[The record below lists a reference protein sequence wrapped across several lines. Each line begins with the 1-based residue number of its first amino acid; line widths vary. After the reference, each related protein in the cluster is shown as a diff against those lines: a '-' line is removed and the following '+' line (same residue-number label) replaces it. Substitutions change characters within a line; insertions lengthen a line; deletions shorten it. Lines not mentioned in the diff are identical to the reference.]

1 MVGQKKCKICP
12 VAFIDIPCLVSY
24 FFPMKLYLESLG
36 CARNQVDSEI
46 MIGRLKRA
54 GWDLIDDPEAA
65 ETIVVNTCS
74 FIESAVEESIDTI
87 LELAELKREGSC
99 KRLVVAG
106 CLPERYR
113 EEILGSLPEVDVFLG
128 TGAFNQIVS
137 AVQDPKFTNQC
148 LLPDPDMT
156 VPQKNDFPRDLLQS
170 HSAYLKIAEG
180 CSKSCTYCIIP
191 KLRGRQKSRPL
202 EDIVAEARRLISQGV
217 KELVL
222 VAQDTTAYGRDL
234 PRRANLSRL
243 MADLAGLV
251 AETPKDVSA
260 PWLRVLYGHPESI
273 EDAFIK
279 TVAANSSICSYFDIP
294 IQHASTSVL
303 KRMGRQYSRDDLL
316 RLFDRIRKL
325 VPDAVLRT
333 TLIVGFPGETDK
345 DFETLL
351 DFAEDVRF
359 DHLGVF
365 IYSDSDDLPSHRLAE
380 HVPQSVATD
389 RYHQLMSA
397 QADISALNNQK
408 YIGKV
413 VKVLV
418 EESLDNNLYS
428 GRTIFQA
435 PEVDGVSY
443 INTGQSPFELK
454 IGSITDMRVTDAME
468 YDLMGESI

>member
-1 MVGQKKCKICP
+1 MR
-12 VAFIDIPCLVSY
+12 
-24 FFPMKLYLESLG
+24 LYLESLG

-54 GWDLIDDPEAA
+54 GWVLTDDPEAA
-65 ETIVVNTCS
+65 QTIVVNTCS

-87 LELAELKREGSC
+87 LELAELKKEGSC

-128 TGAFNQIVS
+128 TGAFDQIVK
-137 AVQDPKFTNQC
+137 AVQDPKFTHQC
-148 LLPDPDMT
+148 LLPDPDMN
-156 VPQKNDFPRDLLQS
+156 VLQKNDSPRDPLRS

-202 EDIVAEARRLISQGV
+202 EDIVSEARQLISKGV

-234 PRRANLSRL
+234 PKRANLSRL
-243 MADLAGLV
+243 MEDLAGLV
-251 AETPKDVSA
+251 TETSQDVSA

-294 IQHASTSVL
+294 IQHVSTPVL
-303 KRMGRQYSRDDLL
+303 KRMGRQYSRDDLH

-365 IYSDSDDLPSHRLAE
+365 VYSDSDDLPSHRLAE
-380 HVPQSVATD
+380 HVPESVATD

-408 YIGKV
+408 YIGKI

-418 EESLDNNLYS
+418 EESLDNNLFS

-443 INTGQSPFELK
+443 INTGQSPFHLK
-454 IGSITDMRVTDAME
+454 IGSIADMRVTDAME